1 MAPAADERL
10 GASAR
15 EAVEDEALWIA
26 AGVRT
31 GYDGAAAESVTPAG
45 GGAGA
50 VAGALA
56 AAFPGRRVRVAA
68 LPSALRTV
76 ADRVLDSAVRDRV
89 EPVPPGGPVPAGDR
103 TVPAV
108 PAAGAVRRR
117 GAAAFSRSAS
127 TASVPG

>member
-26 AGVRT
+26 PGVRT
-31 GYDGAAAESVTPAG
+31 GYAGAAAESVTPAG

-103 TVPAV
+103 TVLPCRLLEHFADEDAVLALRENAAAV
-108 PAAGAVRRR
+108 PG
-117 GAAAFSRSAS
+117 
-127 TASVPG
+127 